1 MVAAWPIEPSA
12 MPDSILIARH
22 GEIECRPL
30 PALANRHG
38 LITGATGTGHG
49 TGHGARRAI
58 QGSATSVSAA
68 GRTSTRRTAASL
80 FTRRLATK
88 LFWVSGSSAAT
99 ARLAKGWSSG
109 R

>member
-12 MPDSILIARH
+12 MLDAILIARH
-22 GEIECRPL
+22 GEIECRLL

-38 LITGATGTGHG
+38 LITGATG